1 MISCARCR
9 NFVRQDSSAG
19 SAAMRRVNWAKS
31 LEEASSRGWPLC
43 SRARSSA
50 AEGIGT
56 SGWPACL
63 AGKAG
68 AEPRSRSETQDQ

>member
-31 LEEASSRGWPLC
+31 FEEASSRGCPFC
-43 SRARSSA
+43 SRAKSSVA
-50 AEGIGT
+50 GGIGT
-56 SGWPACL
+56 G
-63 AGKAG
+63 G
-68 AEPRSRSETQDQ
+68 